1 MSGMHS
7 VQGSRLKAQG
17 LALGSRLEA
26 RGDSSPLE
34 PIASSLERSHLQPGA
49 SSLEQTRGQSTMEY
63 AVFVAVVAAALMG
76 MQVYVRRAIQAN
88 LKTLEEQV
96 NAEAVPT
103 PAGQPR
109 DTGR

>member
-1 MSGMHS
+1 MKGHMATLMT
-7 VQGSRLKAQG
+7 GRRL
-17 LALGSRLEA
+17 LRMDALRL
-26 RGDSSPLE
+26 
-34 PIASSLERSHLQPGA
+34 Q
-49 SSLEQTRGQSTMEY
+49 GQSTMEY

-103 PAGQPR
+103 PAGQPQ
-109 DTGR
+109 DTRG